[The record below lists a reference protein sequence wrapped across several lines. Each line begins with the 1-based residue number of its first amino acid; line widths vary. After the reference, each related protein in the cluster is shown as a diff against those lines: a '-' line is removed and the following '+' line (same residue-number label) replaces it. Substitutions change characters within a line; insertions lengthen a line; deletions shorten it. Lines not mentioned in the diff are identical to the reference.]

1 MNCKYVLCVFHFV
14 MINDDV
20 YFSCKDTAFSWIV
33 HGLLDWKERIA
44 LSQNYYVHYLAI
56 FVLWMPWIVVSFLEI
71 CL

>member
-33 HGLLDWKERIA
+33 HGLLD
-44 LSQNYYVHYLAI
+44 
-56 FVLWMPWIVVSFLEI
+56 
-71 CL
+71 